1 MRKGLWI
8 LLGLAVAGS
17 LFGNLG
23 SSQAQP
29 AAIKIGATLAVTG
42 PFSAEWGP
50 TFLTFMRE
58 WEKVVN
64 EEGGV
69 QVNELGR
76 KVPIQLIIYDDE
88 SSPDK
93 SVELYERLG
102 AVDGVHIFLGPS
114 TSPITLRASTVAER
128 MHIPMVAAEANDT
141 ALFARN
147 FKWFVGVLE
156 RGYDWSE
163 MYFDMVQATN
173 RSGRTNFKT
182 VAVLFSTIAHTR
194 DVGAGVSE
202 YAKKVGLTVVASE
215 LVPFPTTDYAA
226 IIAKL
231 RPLNPDVVFMAL
243 WGGAEQIAFIRQAR
257 ELGLRPQE
265 IHSRFVGKPLMTAL
279 GAAGVEGITGETQN
293 ALKLHDRRMRI
304 IFERMKIDPYDLPWA
319 PIKYVAMDAIVKAI
333 ETAGTLRKPVLM
345 EALRDP
351 GFRLQT
357 TTLSGVLRFHWNY
370 RDPERGVLN
379 GFGTQ
384 KPFVAQFQEGHLRVV
399 WPERIADAPY
409 KPPRR

>member
-17 LFGNLG
+17 LFGNPG

-102 AVDGVHIFLGPS
+102 AGDGVHIFLGPS

-141 ALFARN
+141 SLFARN

-163 MYFDMVQATN
+163 LYFEMIATSN
-173 RSGRTNFKT
+173 RAGRTNLKT
-182 VAVLFSTIAHTR
+182 VAVLISTIAHTR
-194 DVGAGVSE
+194 DVGAGVAE
-202 YAKKVGLTVVASE
+202 YAKKAGLTVVGSD
-215 LVPFPTTDYAA
+215 VFPFPTTDFSAV
-226 IIAKL
+226 ISRLKGV
-231 RPLNPDVVFMAL
+231 NPDVVFLAL
-243 WGGAEQIAFIRQAR
+243 WGGAEQTAFVRQAR
-257 ELGLRPQE
+257 ELGLHPAE
-265 IHSRFVGKPLMTAL
+265 IHSRFIGKSPMLTSL
-279 GAAGVEGITGETQN
+279 GAPAVEGITGETYN
-293 ALKLHDRRMRI
+293 GLRLHDRRMRT
-304 IFERMKIDPYDLPWA
+304 IFERMRIDPYDLPWA
-319 PIKYVAMDAIVKAI
+319 PIKYVAMDTIVKAI
-333 ETAGTLRKPVLM
+333 EVAGTLRKPILM
-345 EALRDP
+345 ETLRDP
-351 GFRLQT
+351 AFRVGT
-357 TTLSGVLRFHWNY
+357 TTISGSLRFNWNV
-370 RDPERGVLN
+370 RDGDRVLS

-384 KPFVAQFQEGHLRVV
+384 KPFVAQFQGGQIRAV
-399 WPERIADAPY
+399 WPDRIADGPY